1 MARKFVRN
9 ITGTNLGGSKLNKN
23 EDKIEPFDT
32 NVQNDILNDDEDI
45 FIRQEK
51 SDKVDDG
58 YICLTDNIKNITSG
72 NDVTEVEHTDKNEI
86 HIETK
91 ETIITSKPDLIKV
104 DKKGTNNYE
113 LEVPKAD
120 KNEAEKGTS
129 NSKSMTPLQTKNAI
143 EYNNVNVIPD
153 LVKEHETETE
163 IKSKNKKLKVNK
175 VSKNNFEVD
184 LLNNNLIGSNLTIA
198 DENEEAVLR
207 LNSIKDLD
215 YLVVYPYKDNTSLEI
230 IKDETENNAKQFKY
244 IIHGTNEEED
254 LIVNFKDG
262 VFKNF
267 DFGTR
272 NYLLSYDKKLILD
285 IFKFGQDYYLMNV
298 IQEFVEGPK

>member
-72 NDVTEVEHTDKNEI
+72 NDVTEVEHTDKNEM

-91 ETIITSKPDLIKV
+91 ETIITSKNDLLKV
-104 DKKGTNNYE
+104 DKLSTNNYE

-163 IKSKNKKLKVNK
+163 IKSKNKKLKVDK

-184 LLNNNLIGSNLTIA
+184 LLNNNLIGTNLTIA

-215 YLVVYPYKDNTSLEI
+215 YLVVYPFKDNTSLEI
-230 IKDETENNAKQFKY
+230 VKGETENNAKQFKF

-272 NYLLSYDKKLILD
+272 NYILTYDKKLILD

-298 IQEFVEGPK
+298 IQE